1 VTLASHVLFIYLQ
14 PLWVT
19 QAIIAGGYAGREHVI
34 KAEDAS
40 SQVLGRAQRLPL
52 LSLQA
57 FRVNHRIFPVFRAGQ
72 GEDHSIWSGLCD
84 DNFTGSG
91 SFPKQGDDH
100 HPGTLAAAPITDGKR
115 ELISGIAA
123 CCWRVMG
130 VAIPLNEGA
139 TLGGCLLKAG
149 QTQRINGR

>member
-1 VTLASHVLFIYLQ
+1 
-14 PLWVT
+14 
-19 QAIIAGGYAGREHVI
+19 
-34 KAEDAS
+34 
-40 SQVLGRAQRLPL
+40 
-52 LSLQA
+52 
-57 FRVNHRIFPVFRAGQ
+57 
-72 GEDHSIWSGLCD
+72 LCD

-91 SFPKQGDDH
+91 SFRKHGDDH
-100 HPGTLAAAPITDGKR
+100 HPGSLAAATITDGKR

-139 TLGGCLLKAG
+139 ALGGCLLKAG